1 MEKTVDV
8 HRRKRLVLTAL
19 KIAIGS
25 SMAVVVAQF
34 FQLQYAT
41 SAGIIALLTVQNT
54 RKDTIQLTLERLLS
68 FILCVALIFVCFH
81 YIGRHEWVNYGI
93 YIFSMVMLCH
103 LFGWQNTISVNA
115 VMGTHYLASPNYGL
129 AFAMNELSLI
139 LIGTGLALTMNWRM
153 PSNRKVLKEDI
164 RSIEDDMQAVLREL
178 ASYLESTRSSDL
190 VWFDLDKLEARL
202 HRGLERAYE
211 QAHNTMYE
219 ADLYYVEYM
228 EMRLKQCVMLQTL
241 RSRVQKIRQMP
252 RQSGMISSYLEYV
265 ACYVHEKNIPDQQI
279 QELQQV
285 FWQMQKEPLPK
296 TWEEFE
302 SRAILYHVMMDLEEF
317 LFVKQ
322 RFTDNNKERFENFLS
337 SSDL

>member
-1 MEKTVDV
+1 MEKTIDV
-8 HRRKRLVLTAL
+8 HRRKRFVLKVL

-34 FQLQYAT
+34 FHLQYAT

-54 RKDTIQLTLERLLS
+54 RKDTIQLTVERLLS
-68 FILCVALIFVCFH
+68 FMLCIVLIFVCFH
-81 YIGRHEWVNYGI
+81 YTGRHEWVNYGC
-93 YIFSMVMLCH
+93 YIFYMVMLCH

-115 VMGTHYLASPNYGL
+115 VMGTHYLASPNYSL

-153 PSNRKVLKEDI
+153 PSNLKVLRRDI
-164 RSIEDDMQAVLREL
+164 KDVEDDMQAVLREL
-178 ASYLESTRSSDL
+178 ASYLEDAKSADPVWSDL
-190 VWFDLDKLEARL
+190 DQLEARIR
-202 HRGLERAYE
+202 RGLERAYE
-211 QAHNTMYE
+211 QAHNTMSE

-228 EMRLKQCVMLQTL
+228 EMRLQQCVMLQTL
-241 RSRVQKIRQMP
+241 RSRVQKIQELP
-252 RQSGMISSYLEYV
+252 RQSKMISSYLRY
-265 ACYVHEKNIPDQQI
+265 AANYVHEKNIPDQQI
-279 QELQQV
+279 RELRQV
-285 FWQMQKEPLPK
+285 FRQMQQEPLPK

-302 SRAILYHVMMDLEEF
+302 SCAILYHVMMDLEEF